1 MPEPNELY
9 QFSVVSALMDG
20 VADQGLECGK
30 LLQHGDLGLGT
41 FRHMQGELIIND
53 GEVYQMKHDGSVR
66 PADIGTGGKSSLFRI
81 TLLLAAQHQP
91 APLRGMLTMR

>member
-66 PADIGTGGKSSLFRI
+66 PADIGAGGESC
-81 TLLLAAQHQP
+81 LLSNHHLDH
-91 APLRGMLTMR
+91 PLRNGASPLYQ

>member
-1 MPEPNELY
+1 MPEPQPNELY

-30 LLQHGDLGLGT
+30 LLKHGNLGLGT
-41 FRHMQGELIIND
+41 FRHMQGELIINE

-66 PADIGTGGKSSLFRI
+66 PADVGEGGECCRSI
-81 TLLLAAQHQP
+81 
-91 APLRGMLTMR
+91 